1 MRRRQWYKYDI
12 MVYNKEYNDWKEFLV
27 NVHEG
32 ECVIDILEEELNF
45 PLEAYK
51 IVSVTKIEI
60 K

>member
-1 MRRRQWYKYDI
+1 MRKRKWYKYDI
-12 MVYNKEYNDWKEFLV
+12 IVCNKEYNDWEEFLV

-32 ECVIDILEEELNF
+32 ERVIAILEKELNF

-51 IVSVTKIEI
+51 IVAVTKTDI